1 MQPTSTLR
9 VRSRIIGLLAL
20 VLTLGIGLGWP
31 AQAQAAGAPV
41 LITAPIDDAR
51 LVRLTGNTRPEAT
64 PFNDRG
70 RVADSLPL
78 EHLQLL
84 LKRPA
89 DREAALQRYI
99 AQLHDRSSTN
109 FHRWLTPA
117 DLAQRFAMSEQDLSL
132 VTGWL
137 EKRGFTV
144 NTVYPNHMLIDFSG
158 TAGTVRAAFHT
169 EIHALVVHGVKH
181 IANMSDPQVPAALA
195 PAVAGIV
202 SLHDFKPHA
211 MNRKRAAYT
220 VASGSYLVAPADL
233 ATIYNFNPLF
243 NAGTTGKGQTVVV
256 IEDTD
261 VYKTADWTTF
271 RQTFGLSNY
280 TSGSFSTVHPAP
292 PSGTNNCFDPGVA
305 GGDLSLE
312 AILDAEWSSAAA
324 PSAAIELAS
333 CADSTTTFGGLI
345 AMLNLLNESSAP
357 PAIMSIS
364 YGECEAENGAT
375 ANAAF
380 TSTYQ
385 QAVTE
390 GVSVFVA
397 AGDDGAASC
406 DADAAYG
413 THGIGVSAYAS
424 TAYNVAVGGTDFGD
438 AYGGSSSSYWSS
450 SNSATYGSALSYV
463 PEIPWNDSCAS
474 ALIVSA
480 EGYAAPYGS
489 LGFCNST
496 TGMKDF
502 LTTAAGSGGPSGC
515 ASGVSQAGVV
525 AGTCAGN
532 PRPPWQAGVPGIPAN
547 GVRDLPDVSLFAADG
562 VWGHYYVVCWS
573 DTAQGGAACT
583 GAPSTWA
590 GGGGTSFAAPI
601 MAGLQALV
609 NQSTGAR
616 QGNPNTVYYPLA
628 TGQAASGLSCNSSS
642 GNAAAAGCVFYD
654 VTLGDND
661 VPCTGT
667 SDCYVPSATFGALS
681 TSDSSFTRAYGA
693 ASGWDFTTGLG
704 SVNAANLVKY
714 WSAADLSLSASGT
727 ATAAGQL
734 SYAVSV
740 TNEGPQGASAAVV
753 TAVLPSGLSLVSGSS
768 SAACKQSMQ
777 TITCSVGALAVG
789 SVASFAIVVQPATA
803 GQTYDVTFAA
813 TSSNPD
819 IDAAAGS
826 ASIVLVASGAADPT
840 DGPMPLWAVV
850 AFAAALVGV
859 AHRRLKRTI

>member
-1 MQPTSTLR
+1 
-9 VRSRIIGLLAL
+9 
-20 VLTLGIGLGWP
+20 
-31 AQAQAAGAPV
+31 
-41 LITAPIDDAR
+41 
-51 LVRLTGNTRPEAT
+51 
-64 PFNDRG
+64 
-70 RVADSLPL
+70 
-78 EHLQLL
+78 LQLL

-137 EKRGFTV
+137 QKRGFTV

-158 TAGTVRAAFHT
+158 TAGTVRTAFHT

-220 VASGSYLVAPADL
+220 VGNGSYLVAPADL

-261 VYKTADWTTF
+261 VYKMADWTTF

-292 PSGTNNCFDPGVA
+292 PSGTNNCLDPGVA

-324 PSAAIELAS
+324 PNAAIELAS

-364 YGECEAENGAT
+364 YGECEAENGAA

-438 AYGGSSSSYWSS
+438 AYAGSSSSYWSS

-480 EGYAAPYGS
+480 EGYAASYGS
-489 LGFCNST
+489 GGFCNST
-496 TGMKDF
+496 TGLNDF

-532 PRPPWQAGVPGIPAN
+532 PRPSWQAGVPGIPAN

-616 QGNPNTVYYPLA
+616 QGNPNPVYYPLA
-628 TGQAASGLSCNSSS
+628 AGQAASGLSCNSSS
-642 GNAAAAGCVFYD
+642 GNAAAPGCVFYD

-740 TNEGPQGASAAVV
+740 SNGGPQGASAAVV
-753 TAVLPSGLSLVSGSS
+753 TAVLPSGLNLVSGSS

-803 GQTYDVTFAA
+803 GQSYDVTFAA

-819 IDAAAGS
+819 IDVAAGI
-826 ASIVLVASGAADPT
+826 ASIVLVASGAANPT
-840 DGPMPLWAVV
+840 DGPVPLWAVV

-859 AHRRLKRTI
+859 AHRRLKRMI